1 MRRLLLIACLAAPA
15 ALAAPRI
22 DTLVVKP
29 NPATFSGGKPP
40 EVEVTV
46 SVKRGQFDSGGCEVA
61 LDLGD
66 GSRPRTVEFG
76 LATAKTTKHVYKKD
90 GSYKVTAKGGGNA
103 ACEGMREATLTV
115 KGAPAA
121 AKVPEPK
128 KAEPAKKK
136 PAAKKKPEPK
146 KKGAEAPSS

>member
-1 MRRLLLIACLAAPA
+1 MRKLALIACLVAPA

-22 DTLVVKP
+22 DSLVVKP
-29 NPATFSGGKPP
+29 NPAAFSGAKGP

-46 SVKRGQFDSGGCEVA
+46 SVKRGQFDSGGCEAAV
-61 LDLGD
+61 DLGD

-76 LATAKTTKHVYKKD
+76 VATAKTIRYVFKKD
-90 GSYKVTAKGGGNA
+90 GSYKVTAKGAGRI

-115 KGAPAA
+115 KGAPA
-121 AKVPEPK
+121 KKPEPK
-128 KAEPAKKK
+128 KK
-136 PAAKKKPEPK
+136 PAPKKKKPEPK

>member
-1 MRRLLLIACLAAPA
+1 MRNLVLMAFLVAPA

-22 DTLVVKP
+22 DSLVVRP
-29 NPATFSGGKPP
+29 NPAAFSGGKAP
-40 EVEVTV
+40 EIEVTV

-61 LDLGD
+61 VDLGD

-76 LATAKTTKHVYKKD
+76 VATAKTIRYVFKKD
-90 GSYKVTAKGGGNA
+90 GSYKVTAKGAGRT

-115 KGAPAA
+115 KGAPAP
-121 AKVPEPK
+121 AKKAEPK
-128 KAEPAKKK
+128 KAEPKKK
-136 PAAKKKPEPK
+136 PAVKKKPDPK

>member
-1 MRRLLLIACLAAPA
+1 MRNLALIACLVAPA

-22 DTLVVKP
+22 DNLVVKP
-29 NPATFSGGKPP
+29 NPAAFAGGKAP

-46 SVKRGQFDSGGCEVA
+46 SVKRGQFDSGGCEAA

-76 LATAKTTKHVYKKD
+76 VATAKTIRYVYKKD
-90 GSYKVTAKGGGNA
+90 GTYKVTAKGAGST

-115 KGAPAA
+115 KGAPAPA
-121 AKVPEPK
+121 K
-128 KAEPAKKK
+128 KAEPKKK
-136 PAAKKKPEPK
+136 PEPKKKKPEPK

>member
-1 MRRLLLIACLAAPA
+1 MRNLVLMAFLVAPA

-22 DTLVVKP
+22 DNLVVKP
-29 NPATFSGGKPP
+29 NPAAFLGGKAP

-46 SVKRGQFDSGGCEVA
+46 SVKRSQFDRGCDAAV
-61 LDLGD
+61 DLGD

-76 LATAKTTKHVYKKD
+76 VATAKTIRYVFKKD
-90 GSYKVTAKGGGNA
+90 GSYKVTAKGAGRT

-115 KGAPAA
+115 KGAPAP
-121 AKVPEPK
+121 AKKAEPK
-128 KAEPAKKK
+128 KAEPKKK
-136 PAAKKKPEPK
+136 PAVKKKPEPK

>member
-1 MRRLLLIACLAAPA
+1 MRNLVLMACLVTPA
-15 ALAAPRI
+15 VLAAPRI
-22 DTLVVKP
+22 DSLVVKP
-29 NPATFSGGKPP
+29 NPAAFSGGKAP

-76 LATAKTTKHVYKKD
+76 VSVARTVRYTYSKGGNFRV
-90 GSYKVTAKGGGNA
+90 SAKGAGRTP
-103 ACEGMREATLTV
+103 CEGARDLALTV
-115 KGAPAA
+115 TGAPAP
-121 AKVPEPK
+121 AKKAEPKKKPEPK
-128 KAEPAKKK
+128 KKDAKKK
-136 PAAKKKPEPK
+136 PAPK